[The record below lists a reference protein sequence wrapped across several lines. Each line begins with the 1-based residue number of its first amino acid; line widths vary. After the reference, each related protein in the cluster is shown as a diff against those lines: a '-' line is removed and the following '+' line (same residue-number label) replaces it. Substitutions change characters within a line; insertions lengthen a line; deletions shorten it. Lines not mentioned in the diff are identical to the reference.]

1 MKKIADSVREI
12 VDNDPALKTG
22 LAQNLM
28 NLSQVA
34 RHIHTTVEART
45 QKKVQISAITMAL
58 SRLRSELPP
67 FDADVGLHLADRITV
82 QRSLVVLTFLNNSS
96 VQSGLVGLQQKVREA
111 RGYLTITEGIREI
124 TLIIEKSMLSAVDS
138 SMPDRAIRIA
148 RDIASLSI
156 SLTDENLAAPGV
168 LYRLLQPLA
177 LQGINLAEVT
187 STTKEFHLY
196 LAEGDILLALESLYG
211 TFG

>member
-1 MKKIADSVREI
+1 
-12 VDNDPALKTG
+12 
-22 LAQNLM
+22 
-28 NLSQVA
+28 
-34 RHIHTTVEART
+34 
-45 QKKVQISAITMAL
+45 
-58 SRLRSELPP
+58 
-67 FDADVGLHLADRITV
+67 
-82 QRSLVVLTFLNNSS
+82 
-96 VQSGLVGLQQKVREA
+96 
-111 RGYLTITEGIREI
+111 
-124 TLIIEKSMLSAVDS
+124 MLSAVDS